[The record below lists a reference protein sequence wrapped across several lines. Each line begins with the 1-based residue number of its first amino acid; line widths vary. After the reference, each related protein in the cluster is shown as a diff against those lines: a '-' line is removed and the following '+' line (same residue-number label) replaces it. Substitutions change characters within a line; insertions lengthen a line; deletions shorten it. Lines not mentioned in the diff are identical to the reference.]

1 MPLIARIGRKSIG
14 PRVIITLM
22 YIALFAGAVTM
33 IYPFLLMISGSTKSA
48 VDNRTVDIIP
58 AYLVNDTA
66 LYQKYAEG
74 LMNEMPNEMQNRY
87 HTTVSSFERI
97 MPPSSVNKALVKE
110 YEEFLSKKDLPA
122 YFYELGFIAAGTT
135 RGVVPQ
141 KLREFKNEMMKRYNG
156 SIDEYNK
163 AMGLQYVSWNNLGVQ
178 PEIFNARFVRP
189 KWTPAHKTYR
199 DFAAKQPQED
209 RTYFSVEGF
218 YKYTYLK
225 NIYGADIKK
234 FNTTHGTAYASFDE
248 IRLDERLSG
257 KRTAK
262 EREDWEN
269 FVRKTLNILWI
280 SIDNSALPEY
290 RAYLKAKYVTIA
302 ALNKNYETTYRS
314 FADVKFSEDLYR
326 EMRWGGLR
334 VVDLDS
340 FLQGWRDPVKRAVH
354 KAPLDSLSVT
364 GIDFLFRRHLAEKH
378 RTVSAMNSAL
388 GTSVSDFSQIVPP
401 QKEYHYQNFLDNRT
415 ALKIEFSTR
424 NYRRVIDEV
433 VMQGRAVFNTVMFCL
448 LSVLSALIVNPLAAY
463 ALSRYKV
470 RSRYQILLVLMLTM
484 AFPPMVTQIPRFLM
498 IRDLQLL
505 NTFWALILPGLAS
518 GYSIFLLK
526 GFFDSLPK
534 ELYESAQI
542 DGAVEWHLFLHITM
556 ALSKP
561 ILAVI
566 ALNAFVHAYSA
577 FMYALL
583 ICQDPN
589 MWTLMVWLYQ
599 LQRMSGPGV
608 MYASLIIAA
617 LPTFLV
623 FAFAQDV
630 IMRGIVVPTEK

>member
-14 PRVIITLM
+14 PKLIIALM
-22 YIALFAGAVTM
+22 YTVLVAGAATM
-33 IYPFLLMISGSTKSA
+33 VYPFLLMISGSTKSA
-48 VDNRTVDIIP
+48 VDNRTIDIIP
-58 AYLVNDTA
+58 AYLVNDKA
-66 LYQKYAEG
+66 LYQKYVEG
-74 LMNEMPNEMQNRY
+74 LMNELPNEMQSRY

-97 MPPSSVNKALVKE
+97 DPPAAVNAAFVKE
-110 YEEFLSKKDLPA
+110 YEDFISKKELPA
-122 YFYELGFIAAGTT
+122 YYYELGFVQANTT
-135 RGVVPQ
+135 RGVVPK
-141 KLREFKNEMMKRYNG
+141 KLREFKEEMMKRYNG

-163 AMGLQYVSWNNLGVQ
+163 AMGLQYVSWNNFGVQ
-178 PEIFNARFVRP
+178 PEIFNVRFVRP
-189 KWTPAHKTYR
+189 KWSPAHKAYR
-199 DFAAKQPQED
+199 DYGVRQPQSD

-218 YKYTYLK
+218 YKYTYIK
-225 NIYGADIKK
+225 NMYGTDIKK
-234 FNTTHGTAYASFDE
+234 YNTAHGTSYASFED
-248 IRLDERLSG
+248 IRLPERLT
-257 KRTAK
+257 KKQTAK

-269 FVRKTLNILWI
+269 FVRKTINILWVG
-280 SIDNSALPEY
+280 IDDDALPAY
-290 RAYLKAKYVTIA
+290 RAYLKAKYVTVA
-302 ALNKNYETTYRS
+302 ALNKNYDTAYRS
-314 FADVKFSEDLYR
+314 FADVRFSEDLYR

-340 FLQGWRDPVKRAVH
+340 FLQGWRDPVKRTVH
-354 KAPLDSLSVT
+354 KAPLDALSVT
-364 GIDFLFRRHLAEKH
+364 GIDLLFRRHLAAKYTDAA
-378 RTVSAMNSAL
+378 RMNSAL
-388 GTSVSDFSQIVPP
+388 GTSVADIGSVVIP
-401 QKEYHYQNFLDNRT
+401 QKEYHYQKFLEKKN

-424 NYRRVIDEV
+424 NYRRVLDEI
-433 VMQGRAVFNTVMFCL
+433 VMQGRAVFNTVLFCL

-470 RSRYQILLVLMLTM
+470 RTRYQILLVLMLTM

-505 NTFWALILPGLAS
+505 NTFWALILPGLAN

-599 LQRMSGPGV
+599 LQRLSGTGV